1 MQMVSCVEAQSILPA
16 LLNRASLEDILI
28 RNGDDVFRILPVR
41 EGGAKKSPF
50 DGVKCLKTAISTQE
64 IVEAIRESRA
74 GS

>member
-1 MQMVSCVEAQSILPA
+1 MQMVSCVEAQSILPT

-28 RNGDDVFRILPVR
+28 RSGDDVFRILPVR
-41 EGGAKKSPF
+41 EGRAKKSPF
-50 DGVKCLKTAISTQE
+50 NGVKCLKTAISTRE